1 MSRTLPQ
8 NNITLPNKLQSQ
20 TSTSLASL
28 LQTSSKS
35 KLKSNHAV
43 KPTIKQVPQSSLPC
57 LSLSELDI
65 SIVTNQSARMAPRD
79 DQFEAQIEPYRRER
93 RLLVARNIYWEAT
106 RAEFETTVRTRL
118 TMGDTVSRFFWL
130 PQTDRRFRR
139 NNKRHRGY
147 VFILFNTKQDAQR
160 ALREL
165 RPFDFHG
172 RRVMIDFAGREA
184 VSLQIYFSHF

>member
-1 MSRTLPQ
+1 
-8 NNITLPNKLQSQ
+8 
-20 TSTSLASL
+20 
-28 LQTSSKS
+28 
-35 KLKSNHAV
+35 
-43 KPTIKQVPQSSLPC
+43 
-57 LSLSELDI
+57 
-65 SIVTNQSARMAPRD
+65 MAPRD

-184 VSLQIYFSHF
+184 FVSRSVPAQGAAPAAAAPAAAAPAAAAPAAAARTTPVPSPAPVPTPVSASAAAPSPAATNRNPSDSTEEPRTSWW